1 MTAITLSDL
10 NSNLESQ
17 NNILEKVQKSSERM
31 SSELSAF
38 VKSLTSFKG
47 DELEAEREGGAVAGA
62 AAGGGALGGLAGGDL
77 FGGLFKGLL
86 PLIAGVGGALLA
98 SFTEFGNDLA
108 RTFASVFAIDK
119 FSKGLA
125 SLRSAFSLADDA
137 PLPKFF
143 KGLKTGFLQAIGSIG
158 EDGKKIVA
166 RTSDGTF
173 RKTYANR
180 IIDFFDSIGA
190 SFKAGL
196 DAITDTVKAPF
207 TKFKNLFMGE
217 KTIFG
222 ALGRFADS
230 VSEFM
235 GPIVQR
241 ISFAFSAEGGFG
253 KLMTGLQNAV
263 DFVADS
269 PIGKAL
275 STLGGVLKKIFLP
288 IGLIF
293 TAYDTVKGAIE
304 GYEEGGVAGALGGAI
319 KGLLASVVGAPLDLL
334 RSAVAFILEKVG
346 MENAADYLKSFN
358 VSDIIGRAID
368 SIPIMF
374 KSAINGIL
382 ETVAQLLEDSYV
394 ASGFADDVRGLKFE
408 IKKPEAVK
416 PSEGTEAGSTA
427 AEIISQETLPDGT
440 TVTKGIDAD
449 GFEYTETK
457 RPTTEKATVAG
468 AGAGAVP
475 AGTLKTQTDEMNQLA
490 NQPTAPVI
498 IQDNSS
504 RVTGG
509 NSSQGVVMNTNP
521 FDLYDPMVRA

>member
-1 MTAITLSDL
+1 M
-10 NSNLESQ
+10 SN
-17 NNILEKVQKSSERM
+17 
-31 SSELSAF
+31 
-38 VKSLTSFKG
+38 SLTSFIKSLTKFQG
-47 DELEAEREGGAVAGA
+47 DKLEAQREASDVAPAA
-62 AAGGGALGGLAGGDL
+62 AAGGAAGSALDDL
-77 FGGLFKGLL
+77 PFAGLFKGLL
-86 PLIAGVGGALLA
+86 PIIAGIGGALIA

-108 RTFASVFAIDK
+108 RTFASIFVVDK
-119 FSKGLA
+119 ISKGLS
-125 SLRSAFSLADDA
+125 SLKAAFSLADDA

-143 KGLKTGFLQAIGSIG
+143 KSLKTGFLQAIGSIG
-158 EDGKKIVA
+158 EDGKRIVA
-166 RTSDGTF
+166 RTSDGAF

-180 IIDFFDSIGA
+180 IIDFFDSIGS

-230 VSEFM
+230 VSEFF
-235 GPIVQR
+235 GPLVQR

-253 KLMTGLQNAV
+253 KLMTNLQKAV
-263 DFVADS
+263 DFVSDS

-275 STLGGVLKKIFLP
+275 GTLGGILKKIFLP

-293 TAYDTVKGAIE
+293 TAYDVVKGAIA
-304 GYEEGGVAGALGGAI
+304 GYEEGGIGGAIGGAI

-334 RSAVAFILEKVG
+334 RSGVAFILDKVG
-346 MENAADYLKSFN
+346 MEGAADYLKSFN
-358 VSDIIGRAID
+358 ISDLIGRAID
-368 SIPIMF
+368 SIPFMF

-382 ETVAQLLEDSYV
+382 ETVAKILDNSII
-394 ASGFADDVRGLKFE
+394 ASGFADDVRDLKFD
-408 IKKPEAVK
+408 IKKPEA
-416 PSEGTEAGSTA
+416 PEGEGSVEETGEKIKSA
-427 AEIISQETLPDGT
+427 TTLPDGT
-440 TVTKGIDAD
+440 VITKGVDAD

-457 RPTTEKATVAG
+457 RPVVEPPG
-468 AGAGAVP
+468 SGAVAAP
-475 AGTLKTQTDEMNQLA
+475 ALAQEAEEMNQRA
-490 NQPTAPVI
+490 SQSGAPVV

-521 FDLYDPMVRA
+521 FDLYDPMART